1 MVTMTACRGCTSDRL
16 HMFLPLGEHPLAN
29 GFLTEQ
35 QLGRPEPLFSLDAH
49 ACLDCGLIQV
59 ADQVPAEFFRHYVYV
74 PSSSPQMQRHFD
86 SYSDWLYERVL
97 PGPGALV
104 LDIGCNDGLLLR
116 CLAQRG
122 VRTLGIDPA
131 TNIVMRAREAG
142 IEVIDEYFVPEL
154 ARDVRARYGP
164 AGVITTNNTFHHIG
178 DLDSFTEGV
187 AELLA
192 DDGVFVVELPHALN
206 IVEQNQ
212 FDGIYHEH
220 VSQFTVSSLDAHLR
234 RFGLQL
240 VDVVTSMVHG
250 GSIRAVARRTGPDVH
265 PTEAVHALQQSEHD
279 RDLFARATYDRF
291 RSRVE
296 AGRASVRALL
306 GELAEDGRK
315 VAAYGAS
322 ARGNTMLNYYGI
334 GPAQLD
340 YVADRNELKHGLF
353 TPGMHVPVVTVDT
366 VRQRPPD
373 WLLLLAW
380 NFADE
385 VFEQLADYR
394 QAGGR
399 FLVPLPEP
407 RKV

>member
-250 GSIRAVARRTGPDVH
+250 GSIRAVARRAGPDVH